1 MQTFMEYIPLI
12 AFFVVY
18 KTVDIYYAAGA
29 LIAGYMVVL
38 SFSYFT
44 KKPIK
49 KSTLYLFAFTVVMA
63 GLTIAF
69 QDEAF
74 LKWKFSVLYFA
85 AGIVLLGSRYMFQAN
100 LIKKW
105 MGQNFTLPEKIWDQ
119 INIAWVGFCF
129 FCASLNIYIFDNWS
143 LDAWVNFK
151 VFGVTGMMFVFII
164 LTVVY
169 IYPYLPEEE
178 EEQDENQ
185 AAIDNAETQNTA
197 KLKETAGPEETA
209 GLKEIAEQEQTKSS
223 QK

>member
-1 MQTFMEYIPLI
+1 MQKFLEYIPLI

-18 KTVDIYYAAGA
+18 KAFDIYYAAGA
-29 LIAGYMVVL
+29 LIASYVVTL
-38 SFSYFT
+38 SYSYFN

-49 KSTLYLFAFTVVMA
+49 KSTLYLFAFTVLMA

-69 QDEAF
+69 QEEAF

-85 AGIVLLGSRYMFQAN
+85 AGTVLLGSRYLFKSN

-105 MGQNFTLPEKIWDQ
+105 MAQNFVLPEKIWDQ
-119 INIAWVGFCF
+119 INIAWVCFCF
-129 FCASLNIYIFDNWS
+129 FCASINIYIFDNWS

-178 EEQDENQ
+178 NEENQGKDIVAQHQDE
-185 AAIDNAETQNTA
+185 
-197 KLKETAGPEETA
+197 
-209 GLKEIAEQEQTKSS
+209 TKSN
-223 QK
+223 Q

>member
-1 MQTFMEYIPLI
+1 MQTFLEYIPLI

-18 KTVDIYYAAGA
+18 KAVDIYYAAGA
-29 LIAGYMVVL
+29 LIVGYVLVL
-38 SFSYFT
+38 SFSYLT

-69 QDEAF
+69 QEEAF
-74 LKWKFSVLYFA
+74 LKWKFSVLYFT
-85 AGIVLLGSRYMFQAN
+85 AGIVLLTSRYMFKSN

-105 MGQNFTLPEKIWDQ
+105 MGQNFELPEKIWDQ
-119 INIAWVGFCF
+119 VNIAWVIFCF
-129 FCASLNIYIFDNWS
+129 FCASINIYIFDNWS

-178 EEQDENQ
+178 DEENQ
-185 AAIDNAETQNTA
+185 AKNEADDSKT
-197 KLKETAGPEETA
+197 
-209 GLKEIAEQEQTKSS
+209 S
-223 QK
+223 QSQDKTESNQ

>member
-38 SFSYFT
+38 SWSYLT

-49 KSTLYLFAFTVVMA
+49 KSTWYLFAFTVVMA

-74 LKWKFSVLYFA
+74 LKWKFSVLYCV
-85 AGIVLLGSRYMFQAN
+85 AGLVLLVSHYGLKTN
-100 LIKKW
+100 LIEKW
-105 MGQNFTLPEKIWDQ
+105 MGQNFTLPHHIWARV
-119 INIAWVGFCF
+119 NLAWVGFCF

-164 LTVVY
+164 LTVLY
-169 IYPYLPEEE
+169 IYPHLPEEE
-178 EEQDENQ
+178 KQ
-185 AAIDNAETQNTA
+185 AEDDKKAPKNEVS
-197 KLKETAGPEETA
+197 E
-209 GLKEIAEQEQTKSS
+209 
-223 QK
+223 